1 MAKLYRVLILLGI
14 FLGLGISCASAANV
28 VTFDPQ
34 TVEVYPGSSQDVK
47 IVMDEVPDG
56 LAGFKITISILDP
69 EIAEIT
75 AVSFPSWSTM
85 PESSTIPS
93 SSVWIKALDPL
104 KKINPGDT
112 NVLLGTITVTG
123 KKAGTTDLSIP
134 KQR

>member
-1 MAKLYRVLILLGI
+1 MDKLYRVLILLGI

-56 LAGFKITISILDP
+56 LAGFNITISILDP

-75 AVSFPSWSTM
+75 AVSFPSW
-85 PESSTIPS
+85 ESCQR
-93 SSVWIKALDPL
+93 
-104 KKINPGDT
+104 
-112 NVLLGTITVTG
+112 VLQFLRVRFG
-123 KKAGTTDLSIP
+123 
-134 KQR
+134 